1 MDLKLTLIIINLVR
15 TNSEDK
21 DFISLVK
28 YLNDYLKIV
37 DGDDHAFYNQY
48 NNIDVLK
55 HVVVAYKNKIPIGC
69 GAFKALDKNAVEV
82 KRMYTKTGY
91 RGGGVASKILV
102 ELEKWSKELSFKACI
117 LETGKRQKEAV
128 SFYKKMNYNII
139 PNYGQYKNIANSL
152 CFKKE
157 LI

>member
-1 MDLKLTLIIINLVR
+1 MIKLVR
-15 TNSEDK
+15 TNSENK
-21 DFISLVK
+21 DFVSLVN

-37 DGDDHAFYNQY
+37 DGDEHAFYNQY

-55 HVVVAYKNKIPIGC
+55 HVVVAYKNEIPLAC
-69 GAFKALDKNAVEV
+69 GAFKAINENTVEI
-82 KRMYTKTGY
+82 KRMFTQIDG
-91 RGGGVASKILV
+91 RGNGMASKVLK
-102 ELEKWSKELSFKACI
+102 ELEKWSKELSYKTCV
-117 LETGKRQKEAV
+117 LETGKRQTEAV
-128 SFYKKMNYNII
+128 SFYKKMNYSII